1 MVSINDKQTDL
12 LGCGLLVLPEEVV
25 EDGAV
30 LLVDPLHL
38 VYVLSNLKARKEGN
52 LSWKASCLVGRISH
66 SGAFE
71 ITIKGHASIA

>member
-1 MVSINDKQTDL
+1 MVSINDNQTDL

-38 VYVLSNLKARKEGN
+38 VYVLSNLKAMKEGN
-52 LSWKASCLVGRISH
+52 LSWKAS
-66 SGAFE
+66 
-71 ITIKGHASIA
+71 